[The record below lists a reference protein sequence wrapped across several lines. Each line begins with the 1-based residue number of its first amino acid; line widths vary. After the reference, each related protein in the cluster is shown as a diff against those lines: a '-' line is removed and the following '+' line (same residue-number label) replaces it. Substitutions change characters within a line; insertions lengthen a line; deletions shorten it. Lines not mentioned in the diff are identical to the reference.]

1 MALNLKPL
9 GSRVVIEP
17 IEQEE
22 ITAGGIVLP
31 ETAKEKP
38 QQGNVLAVGP
48 GDRDED
54 GKRIA
59 MDVAVGDKVLFAKY
73 SGTEIKVDGKKLLIL
88 RESDILAIVEVNNLN
103 WRNELWLQNNSFF
116 QKTPAGGCSKALI
129 WLPMPSAPP
138 LAPRA
143 ATWPSTAS
151 SAPPPSPMTA

>member
-1 MALNLKPL
+1 MALKLKLKPL

-38 QQGNVLAVGP
+38 QQGNVLAVGQ

-59 MDVAVGDKVLFAKY
+59 MDVSVGDKVLFAKY
-73 SGTEIKVDGKKLLIL
+73 SGTEVKMDGKKLLIL
-88 RESDILAIVEVNNLN
+88 RESDILAIVE
-103 WRNELWLQNNSFF
+103 
-116 QKTPAGGCSKALI
+116 
-129 WLPMPSAPP
+129 
-138 LAPRA
+138 
-143 ATWPSTAS
+143 
-151 SAPPPSPMTA
+151 